1 MVVGLEVDI
10 KGNPKDLNAA
20 LDETKGKVGGLGGA
34 LGGIAGSASSFIPVA
49 AAAAGVA
56 VALVGM
62 TKAASEDA
70 AEQARLEA
78 AIKASGAATGDWQAQ
93 VESAITAGQDK
104 AFSDTQT
111 RDALQSLVT
120 TTGDLT
126 EAQTLLATAQDI
138 ARFANVDLAVAA
150 DAVAK
155 ANEGQDGAL
164 RKLLPGI
171 EKGATATDTL
181 ANATKA
187 AAGQADTFAKSS
199 EGSMARAADGFG
211 ELGETVGAALLP
223 ILDELIPVLI
233 PIVKQLSTLITSILP
248 LLTPAIKLLGFAFK
262 IVATQ
267 IGIVVT
273 IITTLVGWLKQ
284 ALDWIGKLIDGI
296 GPLKAAGDF
305 IGGIVGGLSTPAA
318 AAASGRG
325 AAMPAGH
332 SSGGG
337 ATSVTINVTTTGD
350 SLAAEQAVMR
360 ALRRS
365 TRINA
370 GAAPAWAGGG

>member
-10 KGNPKDLNAA
+10 KGNSSDLKAE
-20 LDETKGKVGGLGGA
+20 LGKAEGAVGGLGGKLA
-34 LGGIAGSASSFIPVA
+34 GMAGSAASFIPVA
-49 AAAAGVA
+49 AAAAGVTL
-56 VALVGM
+56 ALVGM
-62 TKAASEDA
+62 TKAAAQDA

-93 VESAITAGQDK
+93 VESAISAGQDK
-104 AFSDTQT
+104 AFTDTQT

-126 EAQTLLATAQDI
+126 QAQTLLATAQDI

-181 ANATKA
+181 AAATKA

-211 ELGETVGAALLP
+211 ELGEVVGSALLP

-233 PIVKQLSTLITSILP
+233 PIVKQLGTLITSILP

-273 IITTLVGWLKQ
+273 IITTLVSWLKQ

-305 IGGIVGGLSTPAA
+305 IGGIVGNVTTAGAA
-318 AAASGRG
+318 AATPTGRG
-325 AAMPAGH
+325 AMRAG
-332 SSGGG
+332 SGGG
-337 ATSVTINVTTTGD
+337 ATSVVINVTTTGD

-370 GAAPAWAGGG
+370 GAVPGWAGG